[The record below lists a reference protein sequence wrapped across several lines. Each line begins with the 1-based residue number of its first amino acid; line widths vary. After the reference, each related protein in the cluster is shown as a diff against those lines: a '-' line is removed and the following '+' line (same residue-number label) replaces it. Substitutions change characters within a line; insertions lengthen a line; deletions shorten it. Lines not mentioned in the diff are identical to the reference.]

1 MLQIQTTIILPAP
14 TAGFFYSFTG
24 FITMSLPCPYCRS
37 RETVQLQ
44 SPQHLSSSSTS
55 NPISSSVMSPMAL
68 ATLGVSVSKSLN
80 IPPIAGAIVG
90 VLIGGIWMLI
100 TEDEQQQP
108 LQPIYRRQYYCNH
121 CDRNFSPNL
130 CN

>member
-1 MLQIQTTIILPAP
+1 
-14 TAGFFYSFTG
+14 
-24 FITMSLPCPYCRS
+24 MSLPCPYCQS

-44 SPQHLSSSSTS
+44 PSQHLPSPS
-55 NPISSSVMSPMAL
+55 NNSISNSVMSPMAL
-68 ATLGVSVSKSLN
+68 ATLGMSVSKSLN

-108 LQPIYRRQYYCNH
+108 LHSTYRRQYYCNH
-121 CDRNFSPNL
+121 CDRSFSPNL
-130 CN
+130 RN

>member
-1 MLQIQTTIILPAP
+1 MLQLHRNHFACFLSR
-14 TAGFFYSFTG
+14 FFYSFTG
-24 FITMSLPCPYCRS
+24 ITTMSLPCPYCQS

-44 SPQHLSSSSTS
+44 STQHLPSTS
-55 NPISSSVMSPMAL
+55 TNNPISNSVMSPMAL

-108 LQPIYRRQYYCNH
+108 LHPTYRRQYYCNH
-121 CDRNFSPNL
+121 CDRSFSPNL
-130 CN
+130 RN

>member
-1 MLQIQTTIILPAP
+1 
-14 TAGFFYSFTG
+14 
-24 FITMSLPCPYCRS
+24 MSLPCPYCRS

-44 SPQHLSSSSTS
+44 SPRHLPSTS
-55 NPISSSVMSPMAL
+55 TNNPISNSVMSPMAL

-100 TEDEQQQP
+100 TVEEQQQP
-108 LQPIYRRQYYCNH
+108 LHPTYCRQYYCNH
-121 CDRNFSPNL
+121 CDRSFSPNL
-130 CN
+130 RN

>member
-1 MLQIQTTIILPAP
+1 MNL
-14 TAGFFYSFTG
+14 S
-24 FITMSLPCPYCRS
+24 CPYCQS

-44 SPQHLSSSSTS
+44 SLQPLPSTS
-55 NPISSSVMSPMAL
+55 TNNSTANSVMSPMAL
-68 ATLGVSVSKSLN
+68 ATLAVSISKSLN

-108 LQPIYRRQYYCNH
+108 LQTAYCRQYYCNN
-121 CDRNFSPNL
+121 CDRSFNPNL
-130 CN
+130 RN

>member
-1 MLQIQTTIILPAP
+1 MYTTN
-14 TAGFFYSFTG
+14 TRSY
-24 FITMSLPCPYCRS
+24 FIEESY
-37 RETVQLQ
+37 
-44 SPQHLSSSSTS
+44 
-55 NPISSSVMSPMAL
+55 NPIANSVMSPMAL

-108 LQPIYRRQYYCNH
+108 LHPTYRRQYYCNN
-121 CDRNFSPNL
+121 CDRSFSPNL
-130 CN
+130 RN

>member
-1 MLQIQTTIILPAP
+1 
-14 TAGFFYSFTG
+14 
-24 FITMSLPCPYCRS
+24 MSLPCPYCQS
-37 RETVQLQ
+37 RETVMLE
-44 SPQHLSSSSTS
+44 STQHLPSTS
-55 NPISSSVMSPMAL
+55 TNNPISNSVMSPMAL

-108 LQPIYRRQYYCNH
+108 LHPTYRRQYYCNN
-121 CDRNFSPNL
+121 CDRSFSPNL
-130 CN
+130 RN

>member
-1 MLQIQTTIILPAP
+1 
-14 TAGFFYSFTG
+14 
-24 FITMSLPCPYCRS
+24 MSLSCPYCQS

-44 SPQHLSSSSTS
+44 SPQHLPSTS
-55 NPISSSVMSPMAL
+55 INNPISNSVMSPMAL

-100 TEDEQQQP
+100 TEDEQQPP
-108 LQPIYRRQYYCNH
+108 LQPIYHRQFYCNH
-121 CDRNFSPNL
+121 CDRRFSPNL
-130 CN
+130 RN

>member
-1 MLQIQTTIILPAP
+1 
-14 TAGFFYSFTG
+14 
-24 FITMSLPCPYCRS
+24 
-37 RETVQLQ
+37 
-44 SPQHLSSSSTS
+44 
-55 NPISSSVMSPMAL
+55 MSPMAL

-108 LQPIYRRQYYCNH
+108 IYCRQYYCNH
-121 CDRNFSPNL
+121 CDRSFSPNL
-130 CN
+130 RN

>member
-1 MLQIQTTIILPAP
+1 
-14 TAGFFYSFTG
+14 
-24 FITMSLPCPYCRS
+24 MSLPCPYCQS

-44 SPQHLSSSSTS
+44 SPQHLPSTS
-55 NPISSSVMSPMAL
+55 TNNPISNSVMSPMAL

-100 TEDEQQQP
+100 TEDEQQP
-108 LQPIYRRQYYCNH
+108 LQPMYRKSYYCNN
-121 CDRNFSPNL
+121 CDRSFSANL
-130 CN
+130 RN

>member
-1 MLQIQTTIILPAP
+1 
-14 TAGFFYSFTG
+14 
-24 FITMSLPCPYCRS
+24 MSLPCPYCQS

-44 SPQHLSSSSTS
+44 SPQHIPSTS
-55 NPISSSVMSPMAL
+55 SNSSFSNGVMSPMAL

-108 LQPIYRRQYYCNH
+108 LQPISRRQYYCNH
-121 CDRNFSPNL
+121 CDRSFSPNL
-130 CN
+130 RN

>member
-1 MLQIQTTIILPAP
+1 
-14 TAGFFYSFTG
+14 
-24 FITMSLPCPYCRS
+24 MSLPCPFCQS

-44 SPQHLSSSSTS
+44 SPQHLPSTS
-55 NPISSSVMSPMAL
+55 TNSPIANSMMSPMAL

-90 VLIGGIWMLI
+90 VLIGSIWILL

-108 LQPIYRRQYYCNH
+108 LQPTYRRQYYCNN
-121 CDRNFSPNL
+121 CDRSFSPNL
-130 CN
+130 RD

>member
-1 MLQIQTTIILPAP
+1 
-14 TAGFFYSFTG
+14 
-24 FITMSLPCPYCRS
+24 MSLPCPYCQS
-37 RETVQLQ
+37 REMVQLQ
-44 SPQHLSSSSTS
+44 SPQHLPSTS
-55 NPISSSVMSPMAL
+55 SNSSFSNGVMSPMAL

-108 LQPIYRRQYYCNH
+108 LQPISRRQYYCNH
-121 CDRNFSPNL
+121 CDRSFSPNL
-130 CN
+130 RN

>member
-1 MLQIQTTIILPAP
+1 
-14 TAGFFYSFTG
+14 
-24 FITMSLPCPYCRS
+24 MSLPCPYCQS

-44 SPQHLSSSSTS
+44 SPQHLPTTSTN
-55 NPISSSVMSPMAL
+55 NPISNSVMSPMAL

-108 LQPIYRRQYYCNH
+108 LHPTYRRQYYCNH
-121 CDRNFSPNL
+121 CDRSFSPNL
-130 CN
+130 RN